1 MKKIIPVVVASLCFS
16 MATTAQSNQ
25 TLNLSK
31 GQKYQVDNKLET
43 TSSTDVQGQTMESKA
58 NISSSYNIEVKD
70 KKADTYQLSNTLTH
84 MQMSMSMMGNDI
96 TFDSDK
102 KEDMDGEIGS
112 GLKEYL
118 NQPKDVVLDNTGK
131 VISDISDSS
140 ASDIA
145 KQLNLSAT
153 GYGAQMTFLAL
164 PKNLKV
170 GSSWS
175 DSSDENGI
183 KRTTNYTVKSL
194 DGNIAT
200 IAFSGTVSTDATM
213 ERQGMEISTKTT
225 GKFSGEEKVN
235 SKTGVIQSTTSTGES
250 TGTVNAMGQEF
261 PMSTKVTST
270 TTVKEL

>member
-145 KQLNLSAT
+145 KQLNLSST

>member
-183 KRTTNYTVKSL
+183 KRTTNYIVKSL